1 MVQLFCTV
9 FNSYQSKTAIDRK
22 SEDRKLDIICQLS
35 KNGKKLFLSL
45 YFI

>member
-22 SEDRKLDIICQLS
+22 SEDRKFDTICKSS